1 MKTTILVLMSFI
13 SLSTFGQNTDS
24 VNSQD
29 LIGFANY
36 INSDKN
42 ELLPDINVI
51 ANDTLLT
58 KVGNEYNEFAFK
70 HRIKVYKWQL
80 ISAKIIF
87 VISILIVLVGLYM
100 SYLHFRISTKISMSS
115 DDVSQ
120 VNSKSNRNTSESPTS
135 FQFGKDGIKIQ
146 STVIG
151 LIILVISIVYF
162 LMYLKYIYPIK
173 DIGF

>member
-1 MKTTILVLMSFI
+1 ILILMSFI
-13 SLSTFGQNTDS
+13 SLCTFGQNTDS

-29 LIGFANY
+29 STGLANY
-36 INSDKN
+36 INIDNN
-42 ELLPDINVI
+42 ELLPGINMI
-51 ANDTLLT
+51 ASDTLLT
-58 KVGNEYNEFAFK
+58 KVGNEYNVFAFK

-80 ISAKIIF
+80 VSAKIIF
-87 VISILIVLVGLYM
+87 VISIIIVLVGLYM
-100 SYLHFRISTKISMSS
+100 SYLHFRISTKVSLSS
-115 DDVSQ
+115 DDSSQ
-120 VNSKSNRNTSESPTS
+120 VNNKSNNNTSESPTS